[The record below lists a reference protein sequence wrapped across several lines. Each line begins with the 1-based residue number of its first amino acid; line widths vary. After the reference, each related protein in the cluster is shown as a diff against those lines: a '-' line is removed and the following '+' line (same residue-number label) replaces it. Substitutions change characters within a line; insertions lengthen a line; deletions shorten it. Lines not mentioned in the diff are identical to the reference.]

1 MTQYLLSVYQPDG
14 APPPDVDLG
23 QIMADLDVLNDE
35 LRSSG
40 AWFFTGGLHQASSA
54 TGVRGAEG
62 ETLII
67 DGPFAATKEVLA
79 GYYLLDSPDLDTVL
93 KHAAR
98 VPHIAYGSV
107 EVRPVIGADSQ
118 AQA

>member
-40 AWFFTGGLHQASSA
+40 AWVFTGGLHQASSA
-54 TGVRGAEG
+54 TVVRVAEG
-62 ETLII
+62 ETLMT
-67 DGPFAATKEVLA
+67 DGPYTEGKEHMGGFTVIEA
-79 GYYLLDSPDLDTVL
+79 PDLD
-93 KHAAR
+93 AALGWAGKMSR
-98 VPHIAYGSV
+98 ATTLPV
-107 EVRPVIGADSQ
+107 EVRPMQ
-118 AQA
+118 QH